1 MYDLMGKAVMQA
13 NTQGTRTE
21 ISVGHLPKGMYL
33 IRYEAGGEA
42 AVKKLVV
49 E

>member
-1 MYDLMGKAVMQA
+1 MGKAVTQA
-13 NTQGTRTE
+13 NTQGSRTE

-33 IRYEAGGEA
+33 LRYETEGKA